1 LDILWDEL
9 KPFPGRA
16 RATLRLATVSPGDDR
31 KKLRHLCAL
40 AIQKNAS
47 VPVATGTL
55 ETILKAKDVL

>member
-1 LDILWDEL
+1 VGLDNVGFIEAQYEVVGNDQ
-9 KPFPGRA
+9 KA
-16 RATLRLATVSPGDDR
+16 STVSPG

-47 VPVATGTL
+47 APVETGTL

>member
-1 LDILWDEL
+1 MKVAQYEVVGNDQ
-9 KPFPGRA
+9 KA
-16 RATLRLATVSPGDDR
+16 STVSPGDDR

>member
-1 LDILWDEL
+1 MKEAQYEVVGNDQ
-9 KPFPGRA
+9 KA
-16 RATLRLATVSPGDDR
+16 STVSPG